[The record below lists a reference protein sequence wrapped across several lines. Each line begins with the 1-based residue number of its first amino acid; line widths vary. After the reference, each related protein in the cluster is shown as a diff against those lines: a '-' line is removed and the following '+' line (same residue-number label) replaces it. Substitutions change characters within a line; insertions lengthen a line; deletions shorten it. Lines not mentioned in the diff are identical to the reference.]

1 MLMME
6 KMKTYLAIWLFES
19 HSVDNESTW
28 ADEENFHAGVVKGYV
43 VHEEINVSHAENN
56 KENLL
61 SFAWKTYKKTKDI
74 RSHIKSS

>member
-1 MLMME
+1 MLN

-28 ADEENFHAGVVKGYV
+28 TDEENFHAGVVKGYV
-43 VHEEINVSHAENN
+43 IHEEINVSHTEDN

-61 SFAWKTYKKTKDI
+61 SFARKTYRKRKDQI
-74 RSHIKSS
+74 CA